1 MHEDLW
7 TTSRK
12 RTRTPH
18 PQLLKTKDK
27 WKKKNHGSINRG
39 KILIIVQRLELNSQQ
54 KQGKR
59 EKGVRGLEQCNS
71 NHSVVS
77 NPHCW
82 ISQGKVKALPHKR
95 QALIRGNTK
104 SHSLGT
110 SYDHVIARSRVWL
123 FLRGSINP
131 LCEYTTVSISLLL
144 LMDIWVVSSFC
155 PVQMAPLWTFFV
167 KLFLDVCVRFPWD
180 VNRRN
185 TPR

>member
-1 MHEDLW
+1 MNYKQE
-7 TTSRK
+7 
-12 RTRTPH
+12 
-18 PQLLKTKDK
+18 KDK
-27 WKKKNHGSINRG
+27 NTTPTTAENQRQMKKKNHGSINGG

-59 EKGVRGLEQCNS
+59 EKGVGGLEKCNS

-131 LCEYTTVSISLLL
+131 LCEYTTVRISLLL

-155 PVQMAPLWTFFV
+155 PVQMALLWTFFL
-167 KLFLDVCVRFPWD
+167 KLFLDVCIRFPWD